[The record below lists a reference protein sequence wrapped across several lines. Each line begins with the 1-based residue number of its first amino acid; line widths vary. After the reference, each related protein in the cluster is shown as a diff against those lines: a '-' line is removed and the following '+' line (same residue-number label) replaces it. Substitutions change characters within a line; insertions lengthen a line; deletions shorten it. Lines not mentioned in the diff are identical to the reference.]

1 MATRGQIEAG
11 RAVIV
16 VDVQDKLNQNLKL
29 VEQRLKKFAN
39 KIGQIG
45 FDLFRGGLV
54 GSIPVFGSLNE
65 FMKFE
70 DEILRL
76 GTKLNATE
84 AQLRSVEKT
93 IRQLGKTTSFT
104 ALEVATGAT
113 SLAQA
118 GLSPGEVQK
127 GLQAVLDLGRGA
139 RITLDESADLLANT
153 AKTFK
158 IPVSSFGEIASQFIV
173 AARLSTIE
181 VSNLKESIKEVSGT
195 LNDLNVDL
203 PTSLALLNQLG
214 FRSIKGT
221 KAGTTLNTML
231 LNFVANSEK
240 IAKFLNVDLQDS
252 KGNIR
257 KITDVIG
264 EFGQKIQ
271 ELKPARR
278 ARLSQFL
285 FNIRGS
291 RGETALRDIEAVVKM
306 ADQIKNAGNEAREAA
321 TKMDSGLGGSVRRA
335 TSAINDLA
343 ISLGQKLAPAV
354 QYILDLVPALAASI
368 DQIVQRAPIMTAS
381 ILAIP
386 PGILLAGTALLGLG
400 FILNKV
406 AGLLGIVT
414 ASVSGMITVLR
425 NSGESVTKGLTSPFT
440 GALAVAR
447 TVDKKLAATIFGSGR
462 GRRKRPKSVL
472 NATIPFAGPASFFV
486 RQAKNLDKF
495 SKTGFDKLLVTVPK
509 LARVAWAIGKINVG
523 MTGFLNLMVRLGSTT
538 PKFILSIQRSIAVL
552 TKYAAANAA
561 ARHQFRLLNNL
572 INQENKLVIKATQLS
587 AVRNK
592 ALVHQEKIRGKLAK
606 AIVVERQKQAAYQK
620 MLKAVNAKG
629 GLAATKAYEYKRLVE
644 IEKAYQA
651 KLLEIQKQSAR
662 KQRLYGKP
670 FLAKDSKELARLG
683 KQRGDLLKRVGQVTP
698 ERAAYFSRLEQRA
711 AAKSLVISKKISE
724 SQNKVFRLRTI
735 ASKQR
740 AITSQVTGFANA
752 GIAKKTAQAQ
762 AVQLQKALAAK
773 NYAKAVKT
781 GQAYGKL
788 LSKGMNG
795 ELSKLGSR
803 TGGLLKIGGKG
814 LFRGF
819 FGGISKLFSG
829 AGSLLKIDYI
839 KNLFNVIKTGGGILA
854 GFFRGALS
862 FGKFLFS
869 FNGLFTVIQ
878 LLLLF
883 GNKLDFTKKILDA
896 FGRGFSAFGK
906 ALSRLATQSQAA
918 FAQISS
924 GLTLIFA
931 GQGSAGVDALI
942 GGFSNLASI
951 ITNNL
956 LAGFNRFI
964 QEISPGLDYIYVLF
978 GTIWNLVKLI
988 GTNIVNILAPLQ
1000 EIGKVFQDGKSFSD
1014 SLSEIF
1020 TPDTVVKGG
1029 KLLGN
1034 LIEGL
1039 ALSLTSLV
1047 QSGLS
1052 FLASAVDY
1060 LTRTISSFVKLL
1072 VDGYSE
1078 LFVSPTD
1085 YGEQARLRVIYQTI
1099 RADGLLLAQ
1108 GLKNT
1113 VAEMDNV
1120 PNQIR
1125 QASQNYNDALD
1136 NLANTTNFSAAANA
1150 RAKAQE
1156 SAARAAASRASFT
1169 AMFNNTI
1176 SGLSTLG
1183 DSAIRLGQVTD
1194 ELNFGMVQL
1203 TDTLSTFISGVG
1215 VNEELSMWENTI
1227 NKLLGFVKGKATRN
1241 TTVKDV
1247 VQVAGDAAAN
1257 ALANPKAV
1265 IGGAVNLLG
1274 QAIKN
1279 PIATAAGLLQQP
1291 MADAA
1296 AAAGSAIGK
1305 LVAGEDTK
1313 QTAQMLGAVVG
1324 SFQETRGRLMA
1335 AKSEPEK
1342 QTELLK
1348 NISAGLHSGDGK
1360 SDPYLKQLVD
1370 KDTQQKFDP

>member
-16 VDVQDKLNQNLKL
+16 VDVQDKLNENLKL

-93 IRQLGKTTSFT
+93 IRDLGKTTSFT

-203 PTSLALLNQLG
+203 PTSLALLDQLG

-321 TKMDSGLGGSVRRA
+321 AKMDSGLGGSVRRA

-462 GRRKRPKSVL
+462 GRRKRPKSLLGASFTPKLNPRSLTRLREGTTGLVGGAIRGISRGSLRSIDLVAKSITIIARASARTNTEVLRLYYTFNKLVRTNIAYNKAISQAKASNLAAQTILTTQYKAYRRLIQVYATILKQL
-472 NATIPFAGPASFFV
+472 NAAIKSY
-486 RQAKNLDKF
+486 NLFNAQLKANKF
-495 SKTGFDKLLVTVPK
+495 L
-509 LARVAWAIGKINVG
+509 I
-523 MTGFLNLMVRLGSTT
+523 
-538 PKFILSIQRSIAVL
+538 
-552 TKYAAANAA
+552 AAANQKLNGMASLLTRIRKLNELIA
-561 ARHQFRLLNNL
+561 AR
-572 INQENKLVIKATQLS
+572 
-587 AVRNK
+587 
-592 ALVHQEKIRGKLAK
+592 
-606 AIVVERQKQAAYQK
+606 
-620 MLKAVNAKG
+620 
-629 GLAATKAYEYKRLVE
+629 
-644 IEKAYQA
+644 
-651 KLLEIQKQSAR
+651 
-662 KQRLYGKP
+662 
-670 FLAKDSKELARLG
+670 
-683 KQRGDLLKRVGQVTP
+683 
-698 ERAAYFSRLEQRA
+698 
-711 AAKSLVISKKISE
+711 
-724 SQNKVFRLRTI
+724 
-735 ASKQR
+735 
-740 AITSQVTGFANA
+740 
-752 GIAKKTAQAQ
+752 Q
-762 AVQLQKALAAK
+762 AVQGKRLRDAFYILGLQKEVALLRDKFRAAIFERNQAVRLQKALLVQRAIVLGNIKLLQARLPALRRQLSLFANGFAK
-773 NYAKAVKT
+773 IRLISIAGLQQAKLGKTLSILGSYAGQTFAGAFTRTLNAVISAGTFLTSGKIFSTLNAKAVGGVTALFK
-781 GQAYGKL
+781 GL
-788 LSKGMNG
+788 SSSSKGFFVKLAKG
-795 ELSKLGSR
+795 ETALVKFANVILRGKWI
-803 TGGLLKIGGKG
+803 TYLYKGFVEIGKG
-814 LFRGF
+814 LRF
-819 FGGISKLFSG
+819 FLSG
-829 AGSLLKIDYI
+829 ALG
-839 KNLFNVIKTGGGILA
+839 
-854 GFFRGALS
+854 

-869 FNGLFTVIQ
+869 FNGLYTVIQ
-878 LLLLF
+878 LLVLF
-883 GNKLDFTKKILDA
+883 GDKLEFTKKILDA
-896 FGRGFSAFGK
+896 FRAGFGQLGK

-924 GLTLIFA
+924 GLSLIFA

-942 GGFSNLASI
+942 GGFTNLASI

-1020 TPDTVVKGG
+1020 TPDTLVKGG

-1120 PNQIR
+1120 PNRIR

-1136 NLANTTNFSAAANA
+1136 NLAKTTNFSAEANA

-1183 DSAIRLGQVTD
+1183 DSAIRLGQVT
-1194 ELNFGMVQL
+1194 EQLNFGMVQL
-1203 TDTLSTFISGVG
+1203 TDTLSMFVTGVG
-1215 VNEELSMWENTI
+1215 VNEELGNWQKSI
-1227 NKLLGFVKGKATRN
+1227 NNILGFVEGKATRN
-1241 TTVKDV
+1241 TTVKKA
-1247 VQVAGDAAAN
+1247 VQAAGDATAN
-1257 ALANPKAV
+1257 ALANPKEA
-1265 IGGAVNLLG
+1265 IGNGLNWIL
-1274 QAIKN
+1274 N
-1279 PIATAAGLLQQP
+1279 PVGNVAKALEKP
-1291 MADAA
+1291 VADAA
-1296 AAAGSAIGK
+1296 ASAGAAIGK
-1305 LVAGEDTK
+1305 LVAGKDTK
-1313 QTAQMLGAVVG
+1313 RKALMLGAVVG

>member
-321 TKMDSGLGGSVRRA
+321 AKMDSGLGGSVRRA

-400 FILNKV
+400 FILNKI

-414 ASVSGMITVLR
+414 TSISGMITVLR

-462 GRRKRPKSVL
+462 GRRKRPKSL
-472 NATIPFAGPASFFV
+472 LGASFTPKLNPRSLTRLREGTTGLV
-486 RQAKNLDKF
+486 GGAIRGVASGSLRSIDIAAKGITLLARATVATSNEVLRAYYTINKIIRVNIAYTKQAKATNLANNAILSVQAKAYRKVLGTYIATQKKIVALIRSYNLYNAQLKANKF
-495 SKTGFDKLLVTVPK
+495 LLQAANQK
-509 LARVAWAIGKINVG
+509 LAGMASVMNRIRTVTKSLAALENIKQKKRNARSAAYTKQLTQELALLRAKLRAAVFERNEIARLQKTLVAQRAIV
-523 MTGFLNLMVRLGSTT
+523 LGNIKALRAQLPGLRRQLSLIVSSFA
-538 PKFILSIQRSIAVL
+538 KFRFISIAEVNR
-552 TKYAAANAA
+552 A
-561 ARHQFRLLNNL
+561 
-572 INQENKLVIKATQLS
+572 
-587 AVRNK
+587 
-592 ALVHQEKIRGKLAK
+592 KLAK
-606 AIVVERQKQAAYQK
+606 TFAILGSYASQTFLGTFRKAWNTAIATKTFLQSGKIFST
-620 MLKAVNAKG
+620 LNTKAVNGVSALFKGLSSSSKGFFVKLAKG
-629 GLAATKAYEYKRLVE
+629 ETSLVKFANVILRGKWITYLYKGFVE
-644 IEKAYQA
+644 I
-651 KLLEIQKQSAR
+651 
-662 KQRLYGKP
+662 
-670 FLAKDSKELARLG
+670 
-683 KQRGDLLKRVGQVTP
+683 
-698 ERAAYFSRLEQRA
+698 
-711 AAKSLVISKKISE
+711 
-724 SQNKVFRLRTI
+724 
-735 ASKQR
+735 
-740 AITSQVTGFANA
+740 
-752 GIAKKTAQAQ
+752 
-762 AVQLQKALAAK
+762 
-773 NYAKAVKT
+773 
-781 GQAYGKL
+781 
-788 LSKGMNG
+788 
-795 ELSKLGSR
+795 
-803 TGGLLKIGGKG
+803 GKG
-814 LFRGF
+814 LRF
-819 FGGISKLFSG
+819 FLSG
-829 AGSLLKIDYI
+829 ALG
-839 KNLFNVIKTGGGILA
+839 
-854 GFFRGALS
+854 

-878 LLLLF
+878 LLVLF
-883 GNKLDFTKKILDA
+883 GDKLDFTKKILDA
-896 FGRGFSAFGK
+896 FRAGFGQLGK
-906 ALSRLATQSQAA
+906 AFTRIASQSQAA

-924 GLTLIFA
+924 GLNLIFA
-931 GQGSAGVDALI
+931 GQGNAGVDALI
-942 GGFSNLASI
+942 GGFTNLASI

-1020 TPDTVVKGG
+1020 TPDTLVKGG

-1120 PNQIR
+1120 PNRIR

-1136 NLANTTNFSAAANA
+1136 NLAKTTNFSAEANA

-1183 DSAIRLGQVTD
+1183 DSAIRLGQVT
-1194 ELNFGMVQL
+1194 EQLNFGMVQL
-1203 TDTLSTFISGVG
+1203 TDTLSMFVTGVG
-1215 VNEELSMWENTI
+1215 VNEELGNWQKSI
-1227 NKLLGFVKGKATRN
+1227 NNILGFVEGKATRN
-1241 TTVKDV
+1241 TTVKKA
-1247 VQVAGDAAAN
+1247 VQAAGDATAN
-1257 ALANPKAV
+1257 ALANPKEA
-1265 IGGAVNLLG
+1265 IGNGLNWIL
-1274 QAIKN
+1274 N
-1279 PIATAAGLLQQP
+1279 PVGNVAKALEKP
-1291 MADAA
+1291 VADAA
-1296 AAAGSAIGK
+1296 ASAGAAIGK
-1305 LVAGEDTK
+1305 LVAGKDTK
-1313 QTAQMLGAVVG
+1313 RKALMLGAVVG